1 MSLISHQNE
10 KALYLPCKDVD
21 FDCKTSINKLITASN
36 PVLV

>member
-10 KALYLPCKDVD
+10 KALYLPCKAVD
-21 FDCKTSINKLITASN
+21 YDCKISINKFITASN